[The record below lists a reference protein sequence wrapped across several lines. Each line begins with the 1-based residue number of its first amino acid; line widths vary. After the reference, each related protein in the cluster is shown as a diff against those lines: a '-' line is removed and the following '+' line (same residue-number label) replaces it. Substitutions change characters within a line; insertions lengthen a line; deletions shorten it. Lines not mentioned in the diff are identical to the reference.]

1 MIKCLRTH
9 SGYRNNHIFKLP
21 CTKTESKLSFF
32 ILLEILLK
40 TKQLLASKHTWII
53 LSASQKSLCF
63 GLWIS
68 LAGMV
73 FTF

>member
-21 CTKTESKLSFF
+21 CTKTESKLSLFSLK
-32 ILLEILLK
+32 ILRK
-40 TKQLLASKHTWII
+40 RKQLLTSRHTWII
-53 LSASQKSLCF
+53 LSASQKSLCL

-68 LAGMV
+68 LVGMV
-73 FTF
+73 FAL